1 MGACGAKPK
10 VQKKSAGQKIHR
22 NSTKGLSFLQQVLT
36 VNGVK
41 SDNYQNVDPRKIIQQ
56 IQQTQNDSDEF
67 VDKKI
72 ILAQIN
78 ESSILKRRQKNFS
91 YQGEQQFSSPIY
103 LEGNLSD
110 NYNQLKKQY
119 LNNKQVCQ
127 PHKLQPLY
135 EISVNTFQNY
145 STTNSFQPTFSQA
158 QINIPNQRQS
168 ANSLDNIK

>member
-1 MGACGAKPK
+1 MGACGGKPK
-10 VQKKSAGQKIHR
+10 VQKRNIGQKIHR

-56 IQQTQNDSDEF
+56 IQQTQNDTDEF
-67 VDKKI
+67 ADKKI
-72 ILAQIN
+72 TLAQIN
-78 ESSILKRRQKNFS
+78 ESSILKRRQKKFPI
-91 YQGEQQFSSPIY
+91 QGEQQFSSPIY
-103 LEGNLSD
+103 LEGNLID
-110 NYNQLKKQY
+110 NYTQMIKQ
-119 LNNKQVCQ
+119 NTKNKQVCQ

-135 EISVNTFQNY
+135 EVSVNTFQNY